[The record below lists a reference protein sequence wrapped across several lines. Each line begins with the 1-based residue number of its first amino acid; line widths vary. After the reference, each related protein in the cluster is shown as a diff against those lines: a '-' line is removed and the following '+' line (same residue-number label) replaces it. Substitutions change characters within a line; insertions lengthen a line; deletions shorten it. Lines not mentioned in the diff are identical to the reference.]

1 MINKLDADAYI
12 RACRRIEKSA
22 GWKYGTQ
29 RFIINRLSE
38 ISRLE
43 KAVQRG
49 RYKPESGKSFVSV
62 ENGKRRLIKS
72 LAPVDAVC
80 QHALTDEVLT
90 PALRR
95 YLIYDNGA
103 GLKGRGISF
112 TRRRFEEHIRWF
124 YRRHGRNGY
133 LLKIDFRKYFD
144 NIRHDRVEEM
154 VADRIKDPMIIS
166 LLHSILD
173 SYKVDISYSDDA
185 EISNEV
191 FNSIE
196 YAKIPKEKLVG
207 KRYMRK
213 SLGIGS
219 PISQIIGVF
228 FPIYIDYWCKNVK
241 HVHCYDVYMDDR
253 AVISDDKRFLK
264 DLLEEISQIASDF
277 GIHINRKKTQI
288 VKLTHGF
295 TWLKTRYQ
303 ITETGKIIRKMP
315 RDVIVSERRK
325 LKKLATKAEN
335 GEIPWRVVGE
345 QYRSWRGGKEWYN
358 AYHTLHNMDLLFKE
372 LLENGR
378 KAKRNHGKTGA
389 D

>member
-49 RYKPESGKSFVSV
+49 RYKPESGQSFVSV

-72 LAPVDAVC
+72 LAPADAVC

-144 NIRHDRVEEM
+144 NIRHDR
-154 VADRIKDPMIIS
+154 
-166 LLHSILD
+166 
-173 SYKVDISYSDDA
+173 
-185 EISNEV
+185 
-191 FNSIE
+191 
-196 YAKIPKEKLVG
+196 
-207 KRYMRK
+207 
-213 SLGIGS
+213 
-219 PISQIIGVF
+219 
-228 FPIYIDYWCKNVK
+228 
-241 HVHCYDVYMDDR
+241 
-253 AVISDDKRFLK
+253 
-264 DLLEEISQIASDF
+264 
-277 GIHINRKKTQI
+277 
-288 VKLTHGF
+288 
-295 TWLKTRYQ
+295 
-303 ITETGKIIRKMP
+303 
-315 RDVIVSERRK
+315 
-325 LKKLATKAEN
+325 
-335 GEIPWRVVGE
+335 
-345 QYRSWRGGKEWYN
+345 
-358 AYHTLHNMDLLFKE
+358 MDLLFKE

-378 KAKRNHGKTGA
+378 KAKHNHGKTGA